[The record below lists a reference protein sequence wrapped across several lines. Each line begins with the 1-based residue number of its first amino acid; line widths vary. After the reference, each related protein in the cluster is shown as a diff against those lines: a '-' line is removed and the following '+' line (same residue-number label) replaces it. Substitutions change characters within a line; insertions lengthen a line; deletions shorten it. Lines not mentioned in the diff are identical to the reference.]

1 MTLDIP
7 PLSTSGKAALR
18 ARKSSIQAATTGW
31 VVTAVWGVPTPPLL
45 KHNPRTC
52 TNTLS
57 LVIENWPPMTFESRK
72 WLKAREASHVS
83 VVDFLATSLQRPT
96 HAGSTTAPPSAIL
109 TQLVRW

>member
-1 MTLDIP
+1 MTLVIP

-31 VVTAVWGVPTPPLL
+31 VLKAVWGVPTPPIL

-83 VVDFLATSLQRPT
+83 VVIFLATSRKTPA
-96 HAGSTTAPPSAIL
+96 HAGETSAPPSAIR

>member
-1 MTLDIP
+1 MKSVLESPEAPT
-7 PLSTSGKAALR
+7 
-18 ARKSSIQAATTGW
+18 RKHS
-31 VVTAVWGVPTPPLL
+31 
-45 KHNPRTC
+45 PRTC

-83 VVDFLATSLQRPT
+83 VVIFLPTSRKTPA
-96 HAGSTTAPPSAIL
+96 HAGETSAPPSAIR